1 MSDEASRD
9 PAGIPDASWDERR
22 LCPDGGCLGVVGGDG
37 VCNVCGKVDPEAPK
51 GGVRALVKV
60 DGDEDDGD
68 EGDDDGDGDDGEG
81 DGEEDPASRSS
92 AGDGAGDGDDGDD
105 WQRRRLCE
113 DGGCIGVVI
122 GGRCTTCGKQQ

>member
-1 MSDEASRD
+1 MSDESSGD
-9 PAGIPDASWDERR
+9 PAGVPDASWDERR

-51 GGVRALVKV
+51 GGGRALVKV
-60 DGDEDDGD
+60 DGDEDGGDG
-68 EGDDDGDGDDGEG
+68 GDDGDD

-92 AGDGAGDGDDGDD
+92 AGDGDGDGDD

-122 GGRCTTCGKQQ
+122 GGRCNTCGKQQ